1 MISEDW
7 GLVTSFL
14 PANWQELA
22 VQTKAVKGLRKNKS
36 ADTLLRTLFL
46 HLANGYS
53 LRETAARAKLAGL
66 ADLSDVA
73 LLKRLRKSEDWLH
86 AICLALFAE
95 SEVSASL
102 AQAHPIR
109 VFDATT
115 VSEPGKTGSI
125 WRIHYSIQLP
135 SLECDFFQITL
146 NKGKGTGES
155 FSQFP
160 INAGDYIIA
169 DAGYSRG
176 VGIGQANAE
185 GAYLCFRVNT
195 QCLVLFEEGGGRFPL
210 EERLKEIDAP
220 GKIGCWTVFTP
231 GVQGQSIRG
240 RLCVIKKSH
249 EAAQQTQ
256 RRLKRKASRK
266 GTKLNP
272 KTLFYAEYVIIF
284 TTFPDEEYDAAA
296 ILELYR
302 VRWQIELVFKRFKQ
316 IAQLGHLPKYDEE
329 SARAWLYGKLLIA
342 LLSEKIIH
350 HAASISPWGYYWQK
364 LSTAESLA

>member
-1 MISEDW
+1 MITEDW
-7 GLVTSFL
+7 EVVTSFL
-14 PANWQELA
+14 PENWRDLA

-46 HLANGYS
+46 HLASGYS
-53 LRETAARAKLAGL
+53 LRETVARAKLSGL
-66 ADLSDVA
+66 AELSDVA

-86 AICLALFAE
+86 AICLSLFAE
-95 SEVSASL
+95 RGVSDSL
-102 AQAHPIR
+102 VQGHPIR

-125 WRIHYSIQLP
+125 WRIHYSIRLP

-146 NKGKGTGES
+146 NKGEGTGES

-160 INAGDYIIA
+160 INAGDHIIA

-176 VGIGQANAE
+176 VGISQAHDE

-195 QCLVLFEEGGGRFPL
+195 QNLVLFEEGGGRFPL
-210 EERLKEIDAP
+210 ENRLKEIDAP
-220 GKIGCWTVFTP
+220 GKIGCWTVYTP
-231 GVQGQSIRG
+231 GVRGHNIRG
-240 RLCVIKKSH
+240 RLCVIKKSQ
-249 EAAQQTQ
+249 EAAQQSQ

-266 GTKLNP
+266 GTKLKP
-272 KTLFYAEYVIIF
+272 KTLFYAEYVMIF
-284 TTFPDEEYDAAA
+284 TTFPAEAYDAAT

-342 LLSEKIIH
+342 LLTEKIIH

-364 LSTAESLA
+364 LSPAQSLA